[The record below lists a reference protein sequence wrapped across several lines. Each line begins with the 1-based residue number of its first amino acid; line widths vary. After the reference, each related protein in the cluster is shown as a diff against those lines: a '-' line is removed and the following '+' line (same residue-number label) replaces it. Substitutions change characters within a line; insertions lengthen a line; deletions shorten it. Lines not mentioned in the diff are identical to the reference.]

1 MQRGADDGGGQC
13 VRGAARL
20 GPAPHAAGVRPAHGH
35 LHRVRHRAQRAARRQ
50 EGVCE
55 QHYPVEEELHCRAE
69 PTAEPV
75 RLEHHEQFNMGD
87 ACTAEAQV
95 VWVSGL

>member
-1 MQRGADDGGGQC
+1 MQRGTNDGGGEC

-20 GPAPHAAGVRPAHGH
+20 GPAPHAAGVRPAHRH
-35 LHRVRHRAQRAARRQ
+35 LHRVRHRAQRAERRE

-55 QHYPVEEELHCRAE
+55 QHYSVEAELHYSVAFLQHI
-69 PTAEPV
+69 TEPV
-75 RLEHHEQFNMGD
+75 SLGPHEQFNTEGQ
-87 ACTAEAQV
+87 A